1 MFGRRLRHHHQL
13 DVVLHGEHARRAEH
27 EALAVEV
34 DGGYAGPHIAVHHD
48 AVVAERSLIDDVA
61 LLRPGEDGDIHV
73 RCAVICGI
81 TTHMAQS
88 DLVPSQPSIGG
99 VFEHPRRK
107 GMVLV
112 ILIEPPAAID
122 RVVLIFFPGVCD
134 RRARSGE
141 LPVVHPQLEL
151 IAVVGGAGGPDKLAE
166 AVSVQ
171 IGDLHLDR
179 RHGGPF
185 PAMNGEGLHSERA
198 AVNVADQGVA
208 VQRADAHIDVGA
220 FVADARGIRV
230 DIDQL
235 VDAVVVDVAGGN
247 TDAVMLE
254 EAAAVSHI
262 LRIVDTTPNITFLIG
277 VVHTVYLKLVG
288 AALIGAVAVDQ
299 RIVKGDLVASV
310 AVKVTLSH
318 ADAVRGFHLRKPAR
332 NTAAGDENTAD
343 VVVAVYVG
351 YDDLAGIVLHPLI
364 KGFAVDKQH
373 LYPRFVGVLHICEDI
388 VRITVAVPVRG
399 DDVVRG
405 VLIKRGGVF
414 PRTVG
419 VEGEMI

>member
-1 MFGRRLRHHHQL
+1 M
-13 DVVLHGEHARRAEH
+13 
-27 EALAVEV
+27 
-34 DGGYAGPHIAVHHD
+34 
-48 AVVAERSLIDDVA
+48 SLIAEAA

-73 RCAVICGI
+73 RRAVICGI
-81 TTHMAQS
+81 TTHMGQS
-88 DLVPSQPSIGG
+88 DLVPRQPSIGG

-112 ILIEPPAAID
+112 ILIEPPAAIG

-179 RHGGPF
+179 RYGGPF

-208 VQRADAHIDVGA
+208 VQRADAHIDIGA

-235 VDAVVVDVAGGN
+235 VDAVVVDVAGGRP
-247 TDAVMLE
+247 DAVMLE

-277 VVHTVYLKLVG
+277 VVHAVYLKLVG

-310 AVKVTLSH
+310 AVKVTLRH
-318 ADAVRGFHLRKPAR
+318 ADAVRGLHLRKPAR
-332 NTAAGDENTAD
+332 NAAAGDENTAD
-343 VVVAVYVG
+343 VVAAVYVG
-351 YDDLAGIVLHPLI
+351 HDDLAATVLHPLI

-373 LYPRFVGVLHICEDI
+373 LYQRFVGVLHICEDI

-419 VEGEMI
+419 VEGEMV